1 MAEVD
6 PDWNRM
12 GTAQRFG
19 ALRSALAQGPSQA
32 GFIKVCRMLH
42 AMERQAPARFA
53 DEVLPYAQ
61 EGLERWYALCPLPA
75 DGGGELRWDDD
86 DRLAR
91 TLQQGLRW
99 PGVLRCVTASP
110 RRLDRLLAGAR
121 LEGLRRLELDRR
133 WSWYEPQIREI
144 WEAPWLSQLTALTA
158 RSLMVTP
165 LAGKIGELGRLE
177 ALELRDSLMAPSGL
191 KALGQLEG
199 LRRVGLPYRHEPAYR
214 NALRMYDLTRHYGGW
229 RLRWEDIEEAL
240 AKLLATARW
249 RAVEALGS
257 EEWTPAMTQAVAKR
271 RWPVRSLRLG
281 AGATEHGAALIE
293 ALGGVEEL
301 SLHLVGA
308 AQLSAMLEAGTQLR
322 TLRLHSYPSAAQEVL
337 AALRSS
343 PRASQLERVAVGC
356 WLWQSAEGTVIG
368 GAQVEEWPD
377 V

>member
-1 MAEVD
+1 
-6 PDWNRM
+6 M
-12 GTAQRFG
+12 GIAQRFG

-61 EGLERWYALCPLPA
+61 EGTARWYALCPLSA
-75 DGGGELRWDDD
+75 DDGGELRWDDD

-110 RRLDRLLAGAR
+110 RGRLDRLLAGAR

-133 WSWYEPQIREI
+133 WPWYEPRFGEV
-144 WEAPWLSQLTALTA
+144 WDAPWLRQLTALTV
-158 RSLMVTP
+158 RSLIASP

-177 ALELRDSLMAPSGL
+177 ALDLRDSFMAPSGL

-199 LRRVGLPYRHEPAYR
+199 LRRVGLPYMHEPTYR
-214 NALRMYDLTRHYGGW
+214 NALRMYHITRHYGGW

-249 RAVEALGS
+249 RTVEALGS
-257 EEWTPAMTQAVAKR
+257 EGWTPAMTQAVARR

-281 AGATEHGAALIE
+281 AGATAHGAALIE

-301 SLHLVGA
+301 SLPLVDA
-308 AQLSAMLEAGTQLR
+308 AQLSAMLEAGTRLR
-322 TLRLHSYPSAAQEVL
+322 TLRLDSYPSGAQEVL

-343 PRASQLERVAVGC
+343 PRAAQLERVAVGR
-356 WLWQSAEGTVIG
+356 WLWRSAEGMIIG
-368 GAQVEEWPD
+368 GAQVEEWHD

>member
-1 MAEVD
+1 
-6 PDWNRM
+6 M
-12 GTAQRFG
+12 GIAQRFG

-32 GFIKVCRMLH
+32 GFMRVCRMLH
-42 AMERQAPARFA
+42 AMERQASARFA

-61 EGLERWYALCPLPA
+61 EGMARWYALCPLPA

-110 RRLDRLLAGAR
+110 RGRLDRLLAGAR

-133 WSWYEPQIREI
+133 WPWYEPPFGEV
-144 WEAPWLSQLTALTA
+144 WDAPWLGQLTALTV
-158 RSLMVTP
+158 RSLIASP
-165 LAGKIGELGRLE
+165 LAGKVGELGQLE
-177 ALELRDSLMAPSGL
+177 ALDLRDSLMSPSRL
-191 KALGQLEG
+191 NALGQLEG
-199 LRRVGLPYRHEPAYR
+199 LRRVGLPYRNQISESRY
-214 NALRMYDLTRHYGGW
+214 MYDFTRHTSSFG
-229 RLRWEDIEEAL
+229 LRWEVVAAAL
-240 AKLLATARW
+240 VELLTTARW

-257 EEWTPAMTQAVAKR
+257 EVWTAAMTQAVATR

-281 AGATEHGAALIE
+281 AGATAHGAALIE

-301 SLHLVGA
+301 SMPLVGA

-322 TLRLHSYPSAAQEVL
+322 TLRLDSYPSGAQEVL
-337 AALRSS
+337 AALHSS
-343 PRASQLERVAVGC
+343 PRAAQLERVAVGG
-356 WLWQSAEGTVIG
+356 WLWRSAEGMIIG
-368 GAQVEEWPD
+368 GAQVEEWHD